1 MFNIYALARPS
12 LHCPVTKALRKS
24 NKDERSG
31 HEKASEHPSFYL
43 EETFTGNPILFE
55 KTILFDLFC

>member
-1 MFNIYALARPS
+1 
-12 LHCPVTKALRKS
+12 VTKAFGVN
-24 NKDERSG
+24 NKGATSG
-31 HEKASEHPSFYL
+31 HEKASERPSFYL